1 MKSELNFQDADG
13 FYECLLDAHQGLSRE
28 QSERFNARLILLL
41 ANQLGDS
48 ALLQACIA
56 AAREPADQDI
66 AQAMALPL
74 RGF

>member
-13 FYECLLDAHQGLSRE
+13 FYECLLDAHQALSCE

-56 AAREPADQDI
+56 AAREPVA
-66 AQAMALPL
+66 
-74 RGF
+74 